1 MYIGIILLAFK
12 IEGYIL
18 RNKKQYGK
26 HKEIIAEN
34 EMGKRNKQS
43 WNWKILRKLN
53 KIQIKAVPDKEKE
66 ITRLTAKIRKEK
78 ESVEQMK
85 SQFVKLQ
92 AESKNMNVMNKWQQ

>member
-1 MYIGIILLAFK
+1 M
-12 IEGYIL
+12 
-18 RNKKQYGK
+18 
-26 HKEIIAEN
+26 
-34 EMGKRNKQS
+34 
-43 WNWKILRKLN
+43 
-53 KIQIKAVPDKEKE
+53 QIKAVPDKEKE